1 MSGIEVEIAPPANW
15 QDFERLTLDYAK
27 KLWKDEY
34 AQRHG
39 RQGQAQAGVDIYGTN
54 NISHESIGIQCKKKK
69 HFEVPSKQLTIAEID
84 IEIDSAKKF
93 FPKLDHFIIATTG
106 PRDADLQGHIRMQ
119 NQSGLPFKVSLL
131 FWDDYQ
137 DFLNEHIDLMYK
149 YYKDVLEYRD
159 KYNELDHYLLLL
171 SQAFDRPAI
180 RTSFYCE
187 NQSADFIQA
196 MADTQN
202 AIATGRLVDRTG
214 YIIDECRVPR
224 PKIKNLTIAGSY
236 LQRSREIATIGMT
249 EGIIIQHQNVIEIH
263 SRELTDELNK
273 LRRQAVELLNNELIK
288 RDLEI
293 VHFFN
298 AKYFK

>member
-27 KLWKDEY
+27 KQWKDEY

-39 RQGQAQAGVDIYGTN
+39 RQGQAQSGVDIYGTHS
-54 NISHESIGIQCKKKK
+54 ISHELIGIQCKKKK

-84 IEIDSAKKF
+84 VEIDAAKTF
-93 FPKLDHFIIATTG
+93 SPRLDHFIIATTG
-106 PRDADLQGHIRMQ
+106 PRDADLQGHIRIQ
-119 NQSGLPFKVSLL
+119 NQSGIPFKVSLL
-131 FWDDYQ
+131 FWEDYQ
-137 DFLNEHIDLMYK
+137 EFLNDHVGLMYK
-149 YYKDVLEYRD
+149 YYKEVLEYRS

-180 RTSFYCE
+180 KTSFYCE
-187 NQSADFIQA
+187 NQALDFIKA

-202 AIATGRLVDRTG
+202 AIATGRLVDRDER
-214 YIIDECRVPR
+214 IIDECKVPR
-224 PKIKNLTIAGSY
+224 PKIKNLTKAGQH
-236 LQRSREIATIGMT
+236 LQKAREIATKGMA
-249 EGIIIQHQNVIEIH
+249 EGVIVQHQNVIEIK
-263 SRELTDELNK
+263 SREVTDELNQ

-293 VHFFN
+293 VHFC
-298 AKYFK
+298 

>member
-27 KLWKDEY
+27 KQWKDEY

-39 RQGQAQAGVDIYGTN
+39 RQGQAQSGVDIYGTHS
-54 NISHESIGIQCKKKK
+54 ISHELIGIQCKKKK

-84 IEIDSAKKF
+84 VEIDAAKTF
-93 FPKLDHFIIATTG
+93 SPRLDHFIIATTG
-106 PRDADLQGHIRMQ
+106 PRDADLQGHIRIQ

-131 FWDDYQ
+131 FWEDYQ
-137 DFLNEHIDLMYK
+137 EFLNEHVGLMYK
-149 YYKDVLEYRD
+149 YYKEVLEYRS

-180 RTSFYCE
+180 KTSFYCE
-187 NQSADFIQA
+187 NQAIDFIKA

-202 AIATGRLVDRTG
+202 AIATGRLVDRAG
-214 YIIDECRVPR
+214 RIIDECKVPR
-224 PKIKNLTIAGSY
+224 PKIKNLTMASQY
-236 LQRSREIATIGMT
+236 LQKAREIATKGMA
-249 EGIIIQHQNVIEIH
+249 EGVIIQHQNVIEIKSH
-263 SRELTDELNK
+263 KMTDELNQ
-273 LRRQAVELLNNELIK
+273 LRRQAVEFLNNELIK

-293 VHFFN
+293 VHFC
-298 AKYFK
+298 

>member
-27 KLWKDEY
+27 KQWKDEY

-39 RQGQAQAGVDIYGTN
+39 RQGQAQSGVDIYGTHS
-54 NISHESIGIQCKKKK
+54 ISHELIGIQCKKKK

-84 IEIDSAKKF
+84 VEIDAAKTF
-93 FPKLDHFIIATTG
+93 SPRLDHFIIATTG
-106 PRDADLQGHIRMQ
+106 PRDADLQGHIRIQ
-119 NQSGLPFKVSLL
+119 NQSGIPFKVSLL
-131 FWDDYQ
+131 FWEDYQ
-137 DFLNEHIDLMYK
+137 EFLNDHVGLMYK
-149 YYKDVLEYRD
+149 YYKEVLEYRS

-180 RTSFYCE
+180 KTSFYCE
-187 NQSADFIQA
+187 NQALDFIKA

-202 AIATGRLVDRTG
+202 AIATGRLVDRDER
-214 YIIDECRVPR
+214 IIDECKVPR
-224 PKIKNLTIAGSY
+224 PKIRNLTKAGQH
-236 LQRSREIATIGMT
+236 LQKAREIATKGMA
-249 EGIIIQHQNVIEIH
+249 EGVIVQHQNVIEIK
-263 SRELTDELNK
+263 SREVTDELNQ

-293 VHFFN
+293 VRFC
-298 AKYFK
+298 

>member
-27 KLWKDEY
+27 KQWKDDY

-39 RQGQAQAGVDIYGTN
+39 RQGQAQSGVDIYGTHS
-54 NISHESIGIQCKKKK
+54 ISHELIGIQCKKKK

-84 IEIDSAKKF
+84 VEIDAAKTF
-93 FPKLDHFIIATTG
+93 SPRLDHFIIATTG

-119 NQSGLPFKVSLL
+119 NQSDLPFKVSLL
-131 FWDDYQ
+131 FWEDYQ
-137 DFLNEHIDLMYK
+137 DFLNEHVGLMYK
-149 YYKDVLEYRD
+149 YYKEVLEYRT

-180 RTSFYCE
+180 KTSFYCE
-187 NQSADFIQA
+187 NQAMDFIKA

-214 YIIDECRVPR
+214 RIIDECKVPR
-224 PKIKNLTIAGSY
+224 PKIKSLTIAGQY
-236 LQRSREIATIGMT
+236 LQKARDIATKGMA
-249 EGIIIQHQNVIEIH
+249 EGVIVQHQNVIEIK
-263 SRELTDELNK
+263 SRELTDELNQ

-293 VHFFN
+293 VNFC
-298 AKYFK
+298 

>member
-27 KLWKDEY
+27 KQWKDEY

-39 RQGQAQAGVDIYGTN
+39 RQGQAQSGVDIYGTHS
-54 NISHESIGIQCKKKK
+54 ISHELIGIQCKKKK

-84 IEIDSAKKF
+84 VEIDAAKTF
-93 FPKLDHFIIATTG
+93 SPRLDHFIIATTG

-131 FWDDYQ
+131 FWEDYQ
-137 DFLNEHIDLMYK
+137 DFLNEHVGLMYK
-149 YYKDVLEYRD
+149 YYKEVLEYRS

-180 RTSFYCE
+180 KTSFYCE
-187 NQSADFIQA
+187 NQAIDFIKA

-202 AIATGRLVDRTG
+202 AIATGRLVDRAG
-214 YIIDECRVPR
+214 RIIDECKVPR
-224 PKIKNLTIAGSY
+224 LKIKNLTIAGQY
-236 LQRSREIATIGMT
+236 LQKAREIATKGMA
-249 EGIIIQHQNVIEIH
+249 EGVIVQHQNVIEIKSH
-263 SRELTDELNK
+263 KVTDELNQ

-288 RDLEI
+288 RDLAI
-293 VHFFN
+293 VHFC
-298 AKYFK
+298 